1 LHPLDGACFTE
12 FYALFARR
20 LLPLLAMTTE
30 QDADPVESNS
40 LGVNRDGDSP
50 ELGDDVAFSGT
61 QDALADI
68 LRTEMDRCDRYHTMV
83 GLVAFRITGQDTET
97 IPVSALVA
105 EISRRLRSSDH
116 TACLEDG
123 TIMVIVP
130 EDIQSLPR
138 LQKRVTAVLRSL
150 TGNEDLAVLSASR
163 VYPGGGDSP
172 AHLINSTLG
181 ALPG

>member
-1 LHPLDGACFTE
+1 MATGQDPATVTGTSLDVPSAEDTTDLE
-12 FYALFARR
+12 AL
-20 LLPLLAMTTE
+20 
-30 QDADPVESNS
+30 
-40 LGVNRDGDSP
+40 DS
-50 ELGDDVAFSGT
+50 FSGT
-61 QDALADI
+61 QDALSEI
-68 LRTEMDRCDRYHTMV
+68 LRMEMDRCDRYHTMV
-83 GLVAFRITGQDTET
+83 GLAAFRIADQESTSV
-97 IPVSALVA
+97 PVAALVA
-105 EISRRLRSSDH
+105 DISRRLRSSDH

-150 TGNEDLAVLSASR
+150 ANDEDLVVLSSSR

-172 AHLINSTLG
+172 AQLINSVLG